1 MFHDKHMTTHTL
13 ESLIT
18 RLRTVEMLRAEGC
31 PDSRIATLLRQ
42 RAICSVRRGVYIS
55 GPLWQELQPHD
66 RYKARI
72 LAYHLTSN
80 SPVFSHQTAGV
91 ISGLRIPFVPQ
102 VLHIYT
108 KTSHGPTTGVRRH
121 RLLTPKTD
129 ITEHP
134 LGLHTTD
141 LATTL
146 RDCART
152 LPLPQAVAVADSAIY
167 ECGRSPQ
174 WVRDALE
181 AATGR
186 GCRTARAAA
195 SMISEFA
202 QSPGESFVRL
212 HLVGMGLRFVEQ
224 YELRVDGTTQF
235 MDFALE
241 DYPVVIE
248 FDGAFK
254 RTDFG
259 PVSEVLGAE
268 RDREVRIQNAGWVM
282 FRTNWHDAVVHPEIF
297 TSKLQRL
304 LDSLRSG
311 RRLAA

>member
-18 RLRTVEMLRAEGC
+18 RLRTIDMLHAEGY
-31 PDSRIATLLRQ
+31 PDSHIARLLRKGSI
-42 RAICSVRRGVYIS
+42 RSMRRGVYMS
-55 GPLWQELQPHD
+55 GPLWEELQPHD
-66 RYKARI
+66 RYKVRI
-72 LAYHLTSN
+72 LAYNLASKA
-80 SPVFSHQTAGV
+80 PVFSHQTAGV
-91 ISGLRIPFVPQ
+91 ISGLRIPFVPKT
-102 VLHIYT
+102 LHIYT
-108 KTSHGPTTGVRRH
+108 KTSHGPTAGVRRH
-121 RLLTPKTD
+121 RLLTPNTE
-129 ITEHP
+129 IVEHP

-181 AATGR
+181 ATTGR
-186 GCRTARAAA
+186 GCRTARATA
-195 SMISEFA
+195 SLISGHA

-212 HLVGMGLRFVEQ
+212 LLVGMGLRFVEQ
-224 YELRVDGTTQF
+224 YELRVDGTIQF

-259 PVSEVLGAE
+259 PVAEVLGAE
-268 RDREVRIQNAGWVM
+268 RDREVRIQNAGWFM
-282 FRTNWHDAVVHPEIF
+282 FRTNWHDAVLHPEIF
-297 TSKLQRL
+297 TAKLQRL
-304 LDSLRSG
+304 LDGLRGG
-311 RRLAA
+311 RRRVA